1 MTLKDLKA
9 ASEARKG
16 KIDGGEG
23 ETTQSASRTQKQNTT
38 VKMLGARVPLT
49 VHREFQT
56 QLFKAQEQ
64 FPDLTTQRAIP
75 ALVRALRK
83 PEVWRVF
90 LDELSKD

>member
-9 ASEARKG
+9 ASEARKE
-16 KIDGGEG
+16 KADGGE
-23 ETTQSASRTQKQNTT
+23 TNQALSRVQKQNTV
-38 VKMLGARVPLT
+38 VKMLGARVPLS

-56 QLFKAQEQ
+56 QLFKAQER

>member
-16 KIDGGEG
+16 KTDSE
-23 ETTQSASRTQKQNTT
+23 ETAQAPSRTQKQNTA
-38 VKMLGARVPLT
+38 VKMLGARVPLS

-56 QLFKAQEQ
+56 QLFKAQER

>member
-16 KIDGGEG
+16 KTDAE
-23 ETTQSASRTQKQNTT
+23 ETAQVPARTQKQNTV
-38 VKMLGARVPLT
+38 VKMLGARVPLS

-56 QLFKAQEQ
+56 QLFKAQER

-90 LDELSKD
+90 LDDLSKD

>member
-16 KIDGGEG
+16 KTDSEESNQVPSPGH
-23 ETTQSASRTQKQNTT
+23 TA
-38 VKMLGARVPLT
+38 VKMLGARVPLS

-56 QLFKAQEQ
+56 QLFKAQER

>member
-9 ASEARKG
+9 ASEARKEKADSAEPLQARG
-16 KIDGGEG
+16 QQKGA
-23 ETTQSASRTQKQNTT
+23 QSTA
-38 VKMLGARVPLT
+38 VKMLGARVPVS

-83 PEVWRVF
+83 ADVWRVF
-90 LDELSKD
+90 MEELGKD